1 MSLVFSLLFLSAP
14 LLSWG
19 RDSLVLDTARLGI
32 TTEGASSSVSQ
43 WIYADVV
50 VIERNTTTSWTLG
63 LGSIRLGD
71 QQAIDDFAKGAEVEP
86 EESDEYVAGTTYYIG
101 SQGYA
106 IGKYK
111 GPWGKMENLLARLAQ
126 VNTVP
131 IRDSLVPGG
140 PSAVYG
146 DLYCGS
152 NAAFRSASGTFNLAA
167 PAASTSVAE
176 YLAKQAQKRGVTAD
190 ELVLKGI
197 LYLQSST
204 PLFFYV
210 ME

>member
-1 MSLVFSLLFLSAP
+1 M
-14 LLSWG
+14 
-19 RDSLVLDTARLGI
+19 
-32 TTEGASSSVSQ
+32 TE
-43 WIYADVV
+43 WIYANVI
-50 VIERNTTTSWTLG
+50 VIERNTPSSWTLG
-63 LGSIRLGD
+63 LGSIRLAD

-86 EESDEYVAGTTYYIG
+86 EEPNEYVAGTTYYIG

-106 IGKYK
+106 IGKFK

-140 PSAVYG
+140 SSAVYG

-152 NAAFRSASGTFNLAA
+152 NATFRSASGTFNLAA

-176 YLAKQAQKRGVTAD
+176 YLAGQAQKRGVTAD